1 MKVGPQWFAVTNTVG
16 TSAVPF
22 PGGPVGVA
30 GLGVTQTYLSQN
42 ISVSLT
48 TLPVDC
54 RGAYNKSFQLLGT
67 FSAIT
72 SVNIQVSID
81 PQAVIAPATASWFTI
96 GNLTTTPSFLIH
108 SGNVRS
114 FRAQTA
120 VVSNTDSFG
129 IVYFFDDA
137 G

>member
-1 MKVGPQWFAVTNTVG
+1 MKVGPQFPVVTYSGG
-16 TSAVPF
+16 TPLPWQNVP
-22 PGGPVGVA
+22 GVTGPVAVYTMQNVS
-30 GLGVTQTYLSQN
+30 VTMTS
-42 ISVSLT
+42 
-48 TLPVDC
+48 LPVDC

-81 PQAVIAPATASWFTI
+81 PQAVTAPATASWFTI

-108 SGNVRS
+108 SGNVRAV
-114 FRAQTA
+114 RAQTA